1 MNEGK
6 HNSSGM
12 PLGVVGLVSNVC
24 EFCRVWI
31 HATRMRALVA
41 SVLALLRCGSLCMTN
56 LGRALPGNP
65 KHGIK
70 RIDRLLSNPHME
82 CDTPRLYTALART
95 LLRGVERPILLLD
108 WSKVTDG
115 FHALT
120 TSVAFEGRSFP
131 LYSEVHA
138 EDKLGNN
145 KIQKRYLRALADIL
159 PQGCRPIL
167 AFDAGFGHQFF
178 KAVTK
183 RGWDFVSRLRGTRLL
198 CKAGTSEWLSCKDVR
213 ERATRQ
219 AVEHGLWRVAKSQ
232 APDHYRLITYRK
244 KRGKKRSSTTRGNSY
259 TIRNYT
265 ARAKEPWLLATS
277 LSKHS
282 ATHIVYLY
290 SQRMQIEENFRDLK
304 NHRFGWSLRHV
315 RSGSAQ
321 RLNVLLLIAAL
332 AMLVTLLL
340 GRLAEQ
346 RGHHRRYQSNTVTD
360 RRVLSFF
367 VLGTLILQRH
377 DTDWLSANDLHKE
390 ICIVRE
396 IFDSMR
402 YL

>member
-6 HNSSGM
+6 HNGSG
-12 PLGVVGLVSNVC
+12 LSLEIVGLVSSVC

-41 SVLALLRCGSLCMTN
+41 SVLALLRSGSLCMAN

-70 RIDRLLSNPHME
+70 RIDRLLSNSKMHR
-82 CDTPRLYTALART
+82 DVPRLYSALART
-95 LLRGVERPILLLD
+95 LLRGVERPVLLLD

-120 TSVAFEGRSFP
+120 TSVAFEGRSFA
-131 LYSEVHA
+131 LYSEVHPEA
-138 EDKLGNN
+138 KLGEN
-145 KIQKRYLRALADIL
+145 KVQKRYLKALADVL
-159 PQGCRPIL
+159 PRGCRPIL
-167 AFDAGFGHQFF
+167 VFDAGFGHKFF
-178 KAVTK
+178 KAVTQ
-183 RGWDFVSRLRGTRLL
+183 RGWHFVSRLRGNRLL
-198 CKAGTSEWLSCKDVR
+198 CKEGTSEWLSCKDVR

-219 AVEHGLWRVAKSQ
+219 AVEQGQWRVCKTGGA
-232 APDHYRLITYRK
+232 DHYRLITYRK
-244 KRGKKRSSTTRGNSY
+244 KPGKKRSSKSKADSY
-259 TIRNYT
+259 TIRNYK
-265 ARAKEPWLLATS
+265 ARAKEPWLLVTS
-277 LSKHS
+277 LSEYS

-315 RSGSAQ
+315 RSGSAK

-367 VLGTLILQRH
+367 VLGRLILERH
-377 DTDWLSANDLHKE
+377 DTEWMSADDLHEE

-396 IFDSMR
+396 TFDNMAGM
-402 YL
+402 